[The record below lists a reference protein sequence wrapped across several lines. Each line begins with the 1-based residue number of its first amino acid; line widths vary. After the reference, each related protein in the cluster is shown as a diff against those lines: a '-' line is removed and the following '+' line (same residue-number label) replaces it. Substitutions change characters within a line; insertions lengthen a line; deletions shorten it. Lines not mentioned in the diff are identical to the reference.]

1 MLRGKQLWFLEKF
14 GHLLPDSLYLRWK
27 FRLLMGVRLHLR
39 HPVTYS
45 EKLQWLKLNDRNP
58 LYHTLADKLAV
69 KDYVA
74 GVAGREMVIP
84 TLGVWDRACDI
95 DFDSLPGSFV
105 LKCTHDSG
113 STVVCRDSAA
123 FDREEARRRL
133 DEALSRNYWFKDR
146 EWAYKGLTPRI
157 IAEPMIDD
165 DPADYK
171 FFCFDGV
178 PRFMFLATD
187 RGREDSETRFDFFD
201 MDFNH
206 LPFTNGHPNADSLP
220 AKPALWEEMKETAA
234 RLSAGIPHVRIDL
247 YEVGGRIYFGE
258 YTFYHWAGFKPFDP
272 PEWDAKIGDW
282 IR

>member
-27 FRLLMGVRLHLR
+27 FRLMMGVRLHLR

-84 TLGVWDRACDI
+84 TLGVWDRACDM

-133 DEALSRNYWFKDR
+133 DEALSRNYWLKDR

-171 FFCFDGV
+171 FFCSTSSQG
-178 PRFMFLATD
+178 
-187 RGREDSETRFDFFD
+187 
-201 MDFNH
+201 
-206 LPFTNGHPNADSLP
+206 
-220 AKPALWEEMKETAA
+220 
-234 RLSAGIPHVRIDL
+234 
-247 YEVGGRIYFGE
+247 
-258 YTFYHWAGFKPFDP
+258 
-272 PEWDAKIGDW
+272 
-282 IR
+282 